1 MIRRVVRSDLFQRI
15 VSGFSRALLGSAR
28 ALGHRRAEKLIRA
41 AIRVLGPMTPE
52 HRTARDNIA
61 AAFPEKSEDERKAIL
76 RGCWDNFALVIVEFL
91 FLEDLAAGF
100 DPNHPADGRVV
111 VSGVE
116 EFVRLRD
123 DGKPAVIVAG
133 HLANWELLAVIAR
146 KYGLETVVPFRAPA
160 NVHFARDL
168 LAAREELM
176 GKLVG
181 NSRGAVFEIGAAME
195 RGAHLGML
203 CDQRY
208 KRGITVPFIGRPAK
222 TNTLAARFAR
232 QFDCPVHGA
241 RAIRLPDGRMRL
253 ELSAE
258 LDMPRDAEGL
268 IDVEAATARIA
279 EVIGDW
285 VREYPEQYFWVHDRW
300 KM

>member
-1 MIRRVVRSDLFQRI
+1 MRRLARSDAFQRSVSWLSRVV
-15 VSGFSRALLGSAR
+15 LGGIR
-28 ALGHRRAEKLIRA
+28 GLGHRRAEKLVRAGIRL
-41 AIRVLGPMTPE
+41 IGPMMPE
-52 HRTARDNIA
+52 NRTARDNIA
-61 AAFPEKSEDERKAIL
+61 AAFPGKAEEERKAIL

-100 DPNHPADGRVV
+100 DPERPDDGRVV

-116 EFVRLRD
+116 EFARLRD

-168 LAAREELM
+168 LSAREELM
-176 GKLVG
+176 GRLVA
-181 NSRGAVFEIGAAME
+181 NSRGAAFEIGAAME
-195 RGAHLGML
+195 QGAHLGML
-203 CDQRY
+203 CDQHYR
-208 KRGITVPFIGRPAK
+208 RGITVPFLGRPAR

-232 QFDCPVHGA
+232 QYDCPVHGA
-241 RAIRLPDGRMRL
+241 RAIRLADGRMRL
-253 ELSAE
+253 ELTAE

-279 EVIGDW
+279 DVIGAW
-285 VREYPEQYFWVHDRW
+285 VREHPEQYFWVHDRW